1 MDKLL
6 SIVKIIFVSMKA
18 DFNEYRS
25 VEIKF
30 AAEACD
36 GFIITPILQNIRIL
50 IKFAANILNVQQR
63 LSD

>member
-1 MDKLL
+1 
-6 SIVKIIFVSMKA
+6 MKA